1 MRSGYSSLSSAH
13 LFYDRMS
20 MQSPTFEL
28 VTDDEIDPR
37 SCRGLWCAVLE
48 EQFRLAMQTKAFD
61 RPIETKLARRWF
73 GSKDFFMVCSL
84 AGVDGTWV
92 LWGVRRHLEEQG
104 VA

>member
-1 MRSGYSSLSSAH
+1 
-13 LFYDRMS
+13 MS
-20 MQSPTFEL
+20 KQSPTFEL

-37 SCRGLWCAVLE
+37 SCRALWCAVLQE
-48 EQFRLAMQTKAFD
+48 LFRLAVAPRASDHAT
-61 RPIETKLARRWF
+61 ETATARRWF

-84 AGVDGTWV
+84 AGVDGAWV